1 MNAGPVKFR
10 YQMQSLSVCVGL
22 GLTLGDKMG
31 VKWPHF
37 TEVLKHWAKVTSLPV
52 AFTKA

>member
-1 MNAGPVKFR
+1 MQDQAKFR
-10 YQMQSLSVCVGL
+10 YQMQSSSVCVGR

-37 TEVLKHWAKVTSLPV
+37 TEVLKH
-52 AFTKA
+52 